1 MYNIVKILN
10 CKDHLKTEFITL
22 CFTSLVK
29 ITKWN
34 VLSGITIVWSRVFV
48 RNVVMSK
55 TRMVAMESKRC

>member
-29 ITKWN
+29 SQN
-34 VLSGITIVWSRVFV
+34 GMCSVVSQLSGQECLSGMW
-48 RNVVMSK
+48 
-55 TRMVAMESKRC
+55 